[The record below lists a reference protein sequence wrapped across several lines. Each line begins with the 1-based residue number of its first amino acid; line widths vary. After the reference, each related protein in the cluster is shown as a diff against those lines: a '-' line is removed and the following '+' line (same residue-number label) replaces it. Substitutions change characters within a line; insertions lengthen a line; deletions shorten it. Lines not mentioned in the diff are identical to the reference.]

1 MTLRIDY
8 HTPGTGDD
16 LPVSNP
22 VQPGS
27 RRELGRSQSD
37 IQL

>member
-1 MTLRIDY
+1 MTLRIDR
-8 HTPGTGDD
+8 HTRLELGW
-16 LPVSNP
+16 PVSNP